1 MSCKG
6 EGRKQ
11 KGSTQEKGGDSLRC
25 YKNKKSCLTPVKGK
39 GENQRKESRLAGVTK
54 ANKKRG
60 IKGYLCERGGQNQ
73 TNKKEEGL
81 LV

>member
-25 YKNKKSCLTPVKGK
+25 YKNKKKLFDPCK
-39 GENQRKESRLAGVTK
+39 GEGRKP
-54 ANKKRG
+54 
-60 IKGYLCERGGQNQ
+60 
-73 TNKKEEGL
+73 KEGKHMG
-81 LV
+81 